1 MRRLSL
7 FSAVLFALPAY
18 SAEEPFGWAFCTDPA
33 NGLSLSACRAH
44 VTADCEGRADRRDC
58 IGGHHEAWSAHDAN
72 AGVAD
77 AVRKDAGGA
86 RLKLDSLA
94 DAIGRATPRT
104 GHCAEGDVDCLLA
117 DTIKRALGNHALRQA
132 E

>member
-7 FSAVLFALPAY
+7 AALALIALPAF
-18 SAEEPFGWAFCTDPA
+18 AADEPYGWGFCTDPA
-33 NGLSLSACRAH
+33 NGLSVSACEAH
-44 VTADCEGRADRRDC
+44 VRADCAGVVDAQACLAGHYEGWF
-58 IGGHHEAWSAHDAN
+58 GYDAN
-72 AGVAD
+72 TTLAD
-77 AVRKDAGGA
+77 AVDKDAGGG

-94 DAIGRATPRT
+94 DAIGRATPKS
-104 GHCAEGDVDCLLA
+104 GKCAETDVDCLLA